1 MHIVFSLCKD
11 NPSSPRKTLKMCKV
25 KLLVE
30 SFLRRSNICGFETN
44 NYDTKKYSIYQRFRA
59 RGGGV
64 VGRGSRASN
73 LYMGNIFFFSD

>member
-1 MHIVFSLCKD
+1 MSVRLNDSLHLSPGKD

-44 NYDTKKYSIYQRFRA
+44 NYDTKKY
-59 RGGGV
+59 
-64 VGRGSRASN
+64 
-73 LYMGNIFFFSD
+73 